1 MTGDFVLLAHGGGG
15 ILGQDLVKRVFL
27 KHLGNP
33 VLNALE
39 DAALIELTDQ
49 AGRLAGMP
57 ALTTDSY
64 VVQPIF
70 FPGGDIGKLAVCG
83 TVNDL
88 AMRGAQPVCM
98 SAGFILT
105 EGLPLADLE
114 RVVASMAA
122 TAELAGVRIVAG
134 DTKVV
139 ERGSADGLFINT
151 AGVGLVPPGVQISAS
166 GARPGDLVMV
176 SGAVGDHGLAVM
188 TQREGLRF
196 DSPLRSDCAPLNVL
210 VKVMIEACRRCGGA
224 ATSIHALRD
233 PTRGGLATTLNE
245 LAARSGVG
253 FEIVEASVPVHETV
267 RAASELLGLDPLY
280 VANEGKLVA
289 IVEEDDAQA
298 LLGVMHSHPLG
309 REAAIIGRVVAEHPG
324 RVVLRTFLG
333 THRVLDVLAGEQLP
347 RIC

>member
-1 MTGDFVLLAHGGGG
+1 MTEGSILLAHGGGG
-15 ILGQDLVKRVFL
+15 ILGHDLIERVFL

-39 DAALIELTDQ
+39 DAALIQLTDERGQ
-49 AGRLAGMP
+49 MVGQP

-70 FPGGDIGKLAVCG
+70 FPGGDIGKLAICG

-88 AMRGAQPVCM
+88 AMRGAEPV
-98 SAGFILT
+98 GI
-105 EGLPLADLE
+105 GL
-114 RVVASMAA
+114 
-122 TAELAGVRIVAG
+122 I
-134 DTKVV
+134 
-139 ERGSADGLFINT
+139 
-151 AGVGLVPPGVQISAS
+151 PPGVHISAS
-166 GARPGDLVMV
+166 AARPGDVVMV
-176 SGAVGDHGLAVM
+176 SGAVGDHGLAIM

-196 DSPLRSDCAPLNVL
+196 DSPLRSDCAPLNLL
-210 VKVMIEACRRCGGA
+210 VRVMIEACPG
-224 ATSIHALRD
+224 IHVLRD

-253 FEIVEASVPVHETV
+253 FEIEEASVPVHEPV
-267 RAASELLGLDPLY
+267 RVASELLGLDPLY

-289 IVEEDDAQA
+289 IVEEDEASA
-298 LLGVMHSHPLG
+298 LLSAMRSHPFG

-324 RVVLRTFLG
+324 RVVLRTLLG
-333 THRVLDVLAGEQLP
+333 TRRALDMLAGEQLP

>member
-1 MTGDFVLLAHGGGG
+1 MAEEIVLLAHGGGG
-15 ILGQDLVKRVFL
+15 ILGKELVERVFL

-33 VLNALE
+33 TLNALE
-39 DAALIELTDQ
+39 DASLIELADREGQ
-49 AGRLAGMP
+49 L

-88 AMRGAQPVCM
+88 AMRGAQPACM
-98 SAGFILT
+98 SAGFILA
-105 EGLPLADLE
+105 EGLSLSDLE
-114 RVVASMAA
+114 RVVASMAE

-151 AGVGLVPPGVQISAS
+151 AGIGLVPPGVRISAS
-166 GARPGDLVMV
+166 AARPGDLVLV
-176 SGAVGDHGLAVM
+176 SGAVGDHGLAIM

-196 DSPLRSDCAPLNVL
+196 EGSLSSDCAPLNRL
-210 VKVMIEACRRCGGA
+210 VAVMLEACPD
-224 ATSIHALRD
+224 IHTLRD

-245 LAARSGVG
+245 LAGQSRVG
-253 FEIVEASVPVHETV
+253 LEIDEASVPVHEAV
-267 RAASELLGLDPLY
+267 RAAGELLGLDPLY

-289 IVEEDDAQA
+289 IVGEGDADA
-298 LLGVMHSHPLG
+298 LLAAMRSHPLG
-309 REAAIIGRVVAEHPG
+309 REAAIIGRAVAGHPG
-324 RVVLRTFLG
+324 RVVLRTLLG
-333 THRVLDVLAGEQLP
+333 TRRALDMLAGEQLP

>member
-1 MTGDFVLLAHGGGG
+1 MTEGSILLAHGGGG
-15 ILGQDLVKRVFL
+15 ILGHDLIERVFL

-39 DAALIELTDQ
+39 DAALIQLTDERGQ
-49 AGRLAGMP
+49 MVGQP

-70 FPGGDIGKLAVCG
+70 FPGGDIGKLAICG

-88 AMRGAQPVCM
+88 AMRGAEPVCM
-98 SAGFILT
+98 SVGFILT
-105 EGLPLADLE
+105 EGLPLSDLE

-122 TAELAGVRIVAG
+122 TAQLAGVRILAG

-139 ERGSADGLFINT
+139 ERGSGDGLFINT
-151 AGVGLVPPGVQISAS
+151 TGIGLIPPGVHISAS
-166 GARPGDLVMV
+166 AARPGDVVMV
-176 SGAVGDHGLAVM
+176 SGAVGDHGLAIM

-196 DSPLRSDCAPLNVL
+196 DSPLRSDCAPLNLL
-210 VKVMIEACRRCGGA
+210 VRVMIQASPG
-224 ATSIHALRD
+224 IHVLRD

-245 LAARSGVG
+245 LAAQSGVG
-253 FEIVEASVPVHETV
+253 LEIEEASVPVHEPV

-289 IVEEDDAQA
+289 IVEEDEARV
-298 LLGVMHSHPLG
+298 LLRAMRSHPFG

-324 RVVLRTFLG
+324 RVVLRTLLG
-333 THRVLDVLAGEQLP
+333 THRALDMLAGEQLP